1 MKKCI
6 DLHGKSHEEA
16 LIIVEDY
23 LLLNSFNNSLDLEL
37 ITGNSTTLQNKI
49 INTILKKYEF
59 SYYIPNHNRGV
70 MYITDSKIN

>member
-1 MKKCI
+1 MQKSI

-23 LLLNSFNNSLDLEL
+23 LNSFDNSLDLEL
-37 ITGNSTTLQNKI
+37 ITGNSTTLQSKI
-49 INTILKKYEF
+49 INTILKKHEF

-70 MYITDSKIN
+70 MYITNSKIN

>member
-16 LIIVEDY
+16 LLLVEDY
-23 LLLNSFNNSLDLEL
+23 LLLNSFDNSLDLEL
-37 ITGNSTTLQNKI
+37 ITGNSPVLQGKI
-49 INTILKKYEF
+49 INNILKKHEL

-70 MYITDSKIN
+70 MFITNSKIN

>member
-37 ITGNSTTLQNKI
+37 ITGNSITLQNKI
-49 INTILKKYEF
+49 INTILIKHEF

>member
-1 MKKCI
+1 MNNTI

-23 LLLNSFNNSLDLEL
+23 ILVNSFDNLLDLEL

-49 INTILKKYEF
+49 INKILKKHEF

>member
-16 LIIVEDY
+16 LVIVEDY
-23 LLLNSFNNSLDLEL
+23 LLLNSFDNLLDLEL
-37 ITGNSTTLQNKI
+37 ITGNSITLQNKI

-70 MYITDSKIN
+70 MYITNSKIN

>member
-16 LIIVEDY
+16 LVIVEDY
-23 LLLNSFNNSLDLEL
+23 LLLNSFDNLLDLEL
-37 ITGNSTTLQNKI
+37 ITGNSTTLQDKI

-70 MYITDSKIN
+70 MYITNSKIN

>member
-1 MKKCI
+1 MNNTI

-23 LLLNSFNNSLDLEL
+23 LLLNSFDNLLDLEL
-37 ITGNSTTLQNKI
+37 ITGNSTTLQDKI
-49 INTILKKYEF
+49 INLILKKYKF

>member
-37 ITGNSTTLQNKI
+37 ITGNSTALQNKI
-49 INTILKKYEF
+49 INTILTKHEF

>member
-49 INTILKKYEF
+49 INIILKKHEF